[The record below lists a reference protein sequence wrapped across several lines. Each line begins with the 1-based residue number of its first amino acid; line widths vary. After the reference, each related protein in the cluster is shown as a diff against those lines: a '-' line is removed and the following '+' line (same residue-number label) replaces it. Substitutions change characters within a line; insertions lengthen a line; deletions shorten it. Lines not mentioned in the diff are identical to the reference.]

1 MSNVK
6 AGDLAV
12 IVRAP
17 DDGSGNE
24 WIGRFVHVLHRFPY
38 GDELVWAAD
47 PTPTGYLAVRDSA
60 LRPIRPQSD
69 DARDES
75 WAYLPPVP
83 TTTKKP
89 EHA

>member
-12 IVRAP
+12 IVRV
-17 DDGSGNE
+17 GSSGGAE
-24 WIGRFVHVLHRFPY
+24 WIGRFVRVLHRFPY
-38 GDELVWAAD
+38 DDEVVWATD

-60 LRPIRPQSD
+60 LRPIRDPGD

-75 WAYLPPVP
+75 LAYLPPVP
-83 TTTKKP
+83 TKNTETV
-89 EHA
+89 